1 MSQAP
6 ALVVVSATRGSAQ
19 AFADAPLSRSLAR
32 MGQCTPL
39 ALRLFA
45 DNRRPLGECYN
56 EAIDEA
62 PAGSVLVFVHDDVYI
77 DDWMAGARVLEGLQ
91 RFDLLGVA
99 GNARRQTGQVTWY
112 MPPGQWRDGQWTVSG
127 FDHPHLRGAI
137 FHGQPGQGE
146 PSNYGPAP
154 APVQLIDGVFMAAR
168 TDVLRQH
175 RLRFDPALGFHFY
188 DLDFCRS
195 AEAAGLRLGV
205 WPLAITHQSSGQSVQ
220 SPAWERSC
228 RLYLQKH
235 GELAL
240 FTGSNG

>member
-1 MSQAP
+1 MPELPEVETTRRGIRA
-6 ALVVVSATRGSAQ
+6 ALSGRVV
-19 AFADAPLSRSLAR
+19 
-32 MGQCTPL
+32 
-39 ALRLFA
+39 
-45 DNRRPLGECYN
+45 
-56 EAIDEA
+56 
-62 PAGSVLVFVHDDVYI
+62 
-77 DDWMAGARVLEGLQ
+77 
-91 RFDLLGVA
+91 
-99 GNARRQTGQVTWY
+99 TG
-112 MPPGQWRDGQWTVSG
+112 
-127 FDHPHLRGAI
+127 F
-137 FHGQPGQGE
+137 E
-146 PSNYGPAP
+146 
-154 APVQLIDGVFMAAR
+154 
-168 TDVLRQH
+168 LRQH